1 MQKTFTSDMFR
12 RTSTIFLFEKRE
24 METAKKKR
32 LLQCIKNV
40 YDAAKGNKLDVVLF
54 EKIDGELKELSVFF
68 KVSKMQAFFLANF
81 FVMSYKSE
89 PEDIMTLFI
98 HNLSSFRMLMKQFEI
113 IYLNPI
119 RMKHISKDKYMI
131 EFRKKQ
137 FVIND
142 ELRNQFSIICQCRNC
157 KK

>member
-1 MQKTFTSDMFR
+1 MQKIFNSDMFR
-12 RTSTIFLFEKRE
+12 RTSPISSFEKRE

-54 EKIDGELKELSVFF
+54 EKIDGELRELSVYFR
-68 KVSKMQAFFLANF
+68 VSKMQAFFLANF

-89 PEDIMTLFI
+89 PEDIMTLFK
-98 HNLSSFRMLMKQFEI
+98 HKPSAFWKLMKQYEI
-113 IYLNPI
+113 ICSNPI
-119 RMKHISKDKYMI
+119 RMKHISKGRYMI
-131 EFRKKQ
+131 EFRKNQ
-137 FVIND
+137 FIINE

>member
-1 MQKTFTSDMFR
+1 
-12 RTSTIFLFEKRE
+12 

-54 EKIDGELKELSVFF
+54 EKIDGELRELSAYFD
-68 KVSKMQAFFLANF
+68 VSKMQAFFLANF

-89 PEDIMTLFI
+89 PEDIITLFK
-98 HNLSSFRMLMKQFEI
+98 HDLSAFGKLRKHFEI

-119 RMKHISKDKYMI
+119 CMKHISKDQFMI
-131 EFRKKQ
+131 DFREKQ
-137 FVIND
+137 FAIT
-142 ELRNQFSIICQCRNC
+142 EKLRNQFSIICQCRNC
-157 KK
+157 RK

>member
-1 MQKTFTSDMFR
+1 MFR
-12 RTSTIFLFEKRE
+12 RTSPITLFEKRE
-24 METAKKKR
+24 METAQKKR

-40 YDAAKGNKLDVVLF
+40 YDAAKGNSLDDVLY
-54 EKIDGELKELSVFF
+54 EKIDGELRELSVYF

-89 PEDIMTLFI
+89 PEVITTLFK
-98 HNLSSFRMLMKQFEI
+98 HDLSAFRRLMQQFKI

-119 RMKHISKDKYMI
+119 RMKHISKDKYLI
-131 EFRKKQ
+131 EFREKQ

-157 KK
+157 RK

>member
-1 MQKTFTSDMFR
+1 
-12 RTSTIFLFEKRE
+12 

-40 YDAAKGNKLDVVLF
+40 YDAAKENKMDSVLY
-54 EKIDGELKELSVFF
+54 EKIDGELRELSVYF

-89 PEDIMTLFI
+89 PEYIMTLFK
-98 HNLSSFRMLMKQFEI
+98 HKPSAFWKLMKQFEI

-119 RMKHISKDKYMI
+119 RMKHISKDRYMI
-131 EFRKKQ
+131 KFREKQ
-137 FVIND
+137 FGITE
-142 ELRNQFSIICQCRNC
+142 ELRNQFSIICQLPELQKMNSGSW
-157 KK
+157 

>member
-1 MQKTFTSDMFR
+1 MQKIFNSDMFR
-12 RTSTIFLFEKRE
+12 RTSPIFLFEKRE

-54 EKIDGELKELSVFF
+54 EKIDGELRELSVYF

-81 FVMSYKSE
+81 FVMSYKNE
-89 PEDIMTLFI
+89 QEDIMTLFK
-98 HNLSSFRMLMKQFEI
+98 HDLSAFWKLMKQYEI
-113 IYLNPI
+113 ICSNPI

-137 FVIND
+137 FIINE

>member
-1 MQKTFTSDMFR
+1 MFR
-12 RTSTIFLFEKRE
+12 RTSPIFLFEKRE
-24 METAKKKR
+24 METANKKR

-40 YDAAKGNKLDVVLF
+40 YDAAKENKLDSILY
-54 EKIDGELKELSVFF
+54 EKIDGELRELSVYF

-89 PEDIMTLFI
+89 PEYIMTLFK
-98 HNLSSFRMLMKQFEI
+98 HELSAFRKLMQQFKI

-119 RMKHISKDKYMI
+119 RMKHISKDKYLI
-131 EFRKKQ
+131 EFREKQ

-157 KK
+157 R

>member
-1 MQKTFTSDMFR
+1 MQKTYNSDMLR
-12 RTSTIFLFEKRE
+12 RTSPITLFEKRE

-40 YDAAKGNKLDVVLF
+40 YDAAKENKLDSVLF
-54 EKIDGELKELSVFF
+54 EKIDGELKELSRYFE
-68 KVSKMQAFFLANF
+68 VSKMQAFFLANY
-81 FVMSYKSE
+81 FVMNYKTE
-89 PEDIMTLFI
+89 PEDIITLFK
-98 HNLSSFRMLMKQFEI
+98 HDLSAFGKLMKQFEI

-119 RMKHISKDKYMI
+119 RMKHISKDRYMI
-131 EFRKKQ
+131 EFRKNK
-137 FVIND
+137 FAITE